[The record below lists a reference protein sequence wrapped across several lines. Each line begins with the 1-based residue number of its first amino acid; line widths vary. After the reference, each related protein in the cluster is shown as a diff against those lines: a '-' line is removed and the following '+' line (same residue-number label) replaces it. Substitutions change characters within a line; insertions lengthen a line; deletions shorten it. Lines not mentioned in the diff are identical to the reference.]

1 MTMSIVTITGGAGN
15 LGRQVALLLAT
26 RGLRVRIFDLPEI
39 DYDFAAGIPGLEV
52 TTGDLRDQAALSR
65 ACSGVDWVVHLAA
78 IMPPVSE
85 TNQILARTVNI
96 EGTQAL
102 LEAIPVGTKLVL
114 ASSVATYGLSQREI
128 VGLDHPQRP
137 IDFYGQTKVQNER
150 DVLAS
155 GRPAAILRIS
165 GISVPALLEIP
176 RPWFFTRDQKIEFIH
191 LHDAALAVA
200 NCVENTAALDHIWQI
215 AGGSAWRTT
224 GQGYS
229 DAVCGAFDI
238 PPESAAFLDTPNWP
252 AWFDTAESQAGLSYQ
267 EHTLDGFV
275 AELRQIYQEAI
286 G

>member
-1 MTMSIVTITGGAGN
+1 MSIVTITGGAGN

-26 RGLRVRIFDLPEI
+26 RGYHVRLFDLPEI
-39 DYDFAAGIPGLEV
+39 DYDFAAGQPGLEV
-52 TTGDLRDQAALSR
+52 TPGDLRDQTALSL

-85 TNQILARTVNI
+85 TNQDLARTVNM

-102 LEAIPVGTKLVL
+102 LAVMPIGAKLVM
-114 ASSVATYGLSQREI
+114 ASSVATYGVAQREV

-150 DVLAS
+150 DVLGS
-155 GRPAAILRIS
+155 GRPAVLLRIS

-176 RPWFFTRDQKIEFIH
+176 RPWFFTRDQKVEFIH

-200 NCVENTAALDHIWQI
+200 NCVGNTAALDHIWQI
-215 AGGSAWRTT
+215 AGGNAWRTT

-229 DAVCGAFDI
+229 GAICSAFDI
-238 PPESAAFLDTPNWP
+238 PPESATFMDTPNWP
-252 AWFDTAESQAGLSYQ
+252 AWFDTAESQAGLCYQ
-267 EHTLDGFV
+267 QHTLDDFI
-275 AELRQIYQEAI
+275 AELRQIYQDAI

>member
-1 MTMSIVTITGGAGN
+1 MSIVTITGGAGN
-15 LGRQVALLLAT
+15 LGRQVALLLVA
-26 RGLRVRIFDLPEI
+26 RGYHVRLFDLPDI
-39 DYDFAAGIPGLEV
+39 DYDFAAGQPGLDV
-52 TTGDLRDQAALSR
+52 MPGDLRDQAALSC

-85 TNQILARTVNI
+85 TNQDLARTVNI
-96 EGTQAL
+96 EGTRVL
-102 LEAIPVGTKLVL
+102 LAVMPVGSKLVL
-114 ASSVATYGLSQREI
+114 ASSVASYGVAQREV
-128 VGLDHPQRP
+128 VGLDHPQHP

-150 DVLAS
+150 DVLTS

-176 RPWFFTRDQKIEFIH
+176 RPWFFSRDQKVEFIH

-200 NCVENTAALDHIWQI
+200 NCVGNTAAMGHIWQI
-215 AGGSAWRTT
+215 AGGSTWRTT

-229 DAVCGAFDI
+229 DAICGAFDI
-238 PPESAAFLDTPNWP
+238 PPESVTFLDTPNWP
-252 AWFDTAESQAGLSYQ
+252 AWFDTAESQVGLSYQ
-267 EHTLDGFV
+267 QHTFDDFI

>member
-1 MTMSIVTITGGAGN
+1 MSIVTITGGAGN
-15 LGRQVALLLAT
+15 LGRQVAFLLAT
-26 RGLRVRIFDLPEI
+26 RGYHVRLFDLPEI
-39 DYDFAAGIPGLEV
+39 DYDFAAGQPGLEV
-52 TTGDLRDQAALSR
+52 MAGDLRDQAALSR

-85 TNQILARTVNI
+85 TNQNLAQTVNI

-102 LEAIPVGTKLVL
+102 LEAMPVDTKLVL
-114 ASSVATYGLSQREI
+114 ASSVATYGLAQREI
-128 VGLDHPQRP
+128 VGLDHPQLP

-176 RPWFFTRDQKIEFIH
+176 HPWFFTRDQKVEFIH
-191 LHDAALAVA
+191 LQDAALAVA
-200 NCVENTAALDHIWQI
+200 KCVGNTAALDHIWQI

-229 DAVCGAFDI
+229 DAICGSFDI
-238 PPESAAFLDTPNWP
+238 PPESATFLDTPNWP
-252 AWFDTAESQAGLSYQ
+252 AWFDTAESQAGLRYQ
-267 EHTLDGFV
+267 EHTFDDFIT
-275 AELRQIYQEAI
+275 ELRQIYQEAI

>member
-1 MTMSIVTITGGAGN
+1 MDIVTITGGAGN
-15 LGRQVALLLAT
+15 LGRQVARLLVE
-26 RGLRVRIFDLPEI
+26 RGFTVRLFDLPEI
-39 DYDFAAGIPGLEV
+39 DYDFATGQPGLEV
-52 TTGDLRDQAALSR
+52 MPGDLRDQTALSR
-65 ACSGVDWVVHLAA
+65 ACAKAEWVVHLAA

-85 TNQILARTVNI
+85 TNQNLARTVNI
-96 EGTQAL
+96 EGTRRL
-102 LEAIPVGTKLVL
+102 LAVMPVEAKLVL
-114 ASSVATYGLSQREI
+114 ASSVATYGVAQREV

-137 IDFYGQTKVQNER
+137 IDYYGQTKVQNEH

-155 GRPAAILRIS
+155 GRPATLLRIS

-176 RPWFFTRDQKIEFIH
+176 SPWFFTREQKVEFIH

-200 NCVENTAALDHIWQI
+200 NCVGNQNAVGHVWQI

-229 DAVCGAFDI
+229 DGICRAFDI
-238 PPESAAFLDTPNWP
+238 PPESATFMDTTNWP
-252 AWFDTAESQAGLSYQ
+252 AWFDTAESQAGLKYQ
-267 EHTLDGFV
+267 QHTFDDFT

>member
-1 MTMSIVTITGGAGN
+1 MSIVTITGGAGN
-15 LGRQVALLLAT
+15 LGRQVSLLLAA
-26 RGLRVRIFDLPEI
+26 RGYHVRLFDLPEI
-39 DYDFAAGIPGLEV
+39 DYDFAAGQPGLEV
-52 TTGDLRDQAALSR
+52 MHGDLRDQAALSR

-85 TNQILARTVNI
+85 INQDLAWTVNI
-96 EGTQAL
+96 EGTRAL
-102 LEAIPVGTKLVL
+102 LAVMPVGTMMVL
-114 ASSVATYGLSQREI
+114 ASSVASYGVAQREV
-128 VGLDHPQRP
+128 VGLDHPQHP

-150 DVLAS
+150 DVLTS

-176 RPWFFTRDQKIEFIH
+176 RPWFFTRDQKVEFIH

-200 NCVENTAALDHIWQI
+200 NCVGNNAALDHIWQI

-229 DAVCGAFDI
+229 DAVCSAFDI
-238 PPESAAFLDTPNWP
+238 PPESATFLDTPNWP

-267 EHTLDGFV
+267 QHTFDDFI

>member
-1 MTMSIVTITGGAGN
+1 MLAARGY
-15 LGRQVALLLAT
+15 QVRL
-26 RGLRVRIFDLPEI
+26 FDLPEI
-39 DYDFAAGIPGLEV
+39 DYNFAVGQPGLEV
-52 TTGDLRDQAALSR
+52 IPGDLRDQAALSR

-85 TNQILARTVNI
+85 TNQDLARTVNI

-102 LEAIPVGTKLVL
+102 LEAMPVGTKLVL
-114 ASSVATYGLSQREI
+114 ASSVATYGLAQREI
-128 VGLDHPQRP
+128 VGLDHPQFP

-150 DVLAS
+150 DVLTS

-176 RPWFFTRDQKIEFIH
+176 RPWFFTRDQKVEFIH
-191 LHDAALAVA
+191 LQDAALAVA
-200 NCVENTAALDHIWQI
+200 NCVGNTAALDHIWQI

-229 DAVCGAFDI
+229 DAICSCFDI
-238 PPESAAFLDTPNWP
+238 PPESATFLDTPNWP

-267 EHTLDGFV
+267 EHTFDDFI
-275 AELRQIYQEAI
+275 AELRQIYKEAI